1 MLMTI
6 FGVCGSVTLIF
17 AGFSVQHSISGAKD
31 RQSGD
36 IMKYDL
42 IVAEAAGMSEGQH
55 DEIDLMLASDDIARH
70 MPIRYETLTKIAG
83 RNGDRQEMTMIVPER
98 TDGLADYVTLCERR
112 SGKELSLD
120 GDGCLISERLARLP
134 DVGAG
139 DTITVNDAEGNELTL
154 TVSGI
159 TEMYTGHFVFMSA
172 DYYESVSSDIFL
184 PNAHLITLC
193 DGSADNAKAEASSF
207 MEPGGVKG
215 VVQNT
220 TMINQIDTIV
230 GALNRIM

>member
-1 MLMTI
+1 MISITREEKLCAGEAEYTKSTEEAESGAKALDAARDELAAGRLEFERSQTEMEASELTHKVTARNLFRNKKRMLMTI

-31 RQSGD
+31 RQFGD

-55 DEIDLMLASDDIARH
+55 DEDEIDLMLASDDIARH
-70 MPIRYETLTKIAG
+70 MPIRYETLTTIAG

-98 TDGLADYVTLCERR
+98 TDGLADYV
-112 SGKELSLD
+112 
-120 GDGCLISERLARLP
+120 
-134 DVGAG
+134 
-139 DTITVNDAEGNELTL
+139 
-154 TVSGI
+154 
-159 TEMYTGHFVFMSA
+159 
-172 DYYESVSSDIFL
+172 
-184 PNAHLITLC
+184 TLC

>member
-1 MLMTI
+1 MPHAMSLRRVGLNSSARRQKWKHLSFTHKVTARNLFRNKKRMLMTI
-6 FGVCGSVTLIF
+6 FDVCGSVTLIF
-17 AGFSVQHSISGAKD
+17 AGFCVQHSISGVKD
-31 RQSGD
+31 RQFGD

-55 DEIDLMLASDDIARH
+55 DEIDLMPASDDIARH

-98 TDGLADYVTLCERR
+98 TDGLADYVTLC
-112 SGKELSLD
+112 
-120 GDGCLISERLARLP
+120 
-134 DVGAG
+134 
-139 DTITVNDAEGNELTL
+139 
-154 TVSGI
+154 
-159 TEMYTGHFVFMSA
+159 
-172 DYYESVSSDIFL
+172 
-184 PNAHLITLC
+184 